1 MHSLEVAR
9 TGHGKTLHSAPCP
22 RLLVAT
28 RAKIVT
34 MHKVVL
40 ALCLY
45 TASAFGTRGGSARGL
60 TKMSATAMSQ
70 DELKKQVGYQAI
82 DDYVRSRVPGGAP
95 RGSAP
100 RAPRRPT
107 TGPAHP

>member
-1 MHSLEVAR
+1 MTRIILSLCIA
-9 TGHGKTLHSAPCP
+9 
-22 RLLVAT
+22 
-28 RAKIVT
+28 
-34 MHKVVL
+34 
-40 ALCLY
+40 

>member
-1 MHSLEVAR
+1 MTRIILSLCIA
-9 TGHGKTLHSAPCP
+9 
-22 RLLVAT
+22 
-28 RAKIVT
+28 
-34 MHKVVL
+34 
-40 ALCLY
+40 

-100 RAPRRPT
+100 RAPRRPMA
-107 TGPAHP
+107 GPAHP

>member
-1 MHSLEVAR
+1 ML
-9 TGHGKTLHSAPCP
+9 G
-22 RLLVAT
+22 
-28 RAKIVT
+28 IVT
-34 MHKVVL
+34 KAALGYVL
-40 ALCLY
+40 STSPAVLSS
-45 TASAFGTRGGSARGL
+45 TSRAAVS
-60 TKMSATAMSQ
+60 MATQ